1 MPDKRATRLHP
12 EERRAQLVSIGL
24 QMLTEQS
31 LDELSTDEVARR
43 AGISRGLLFHYFA
56 NKREFHQAIVRTA
69 CDELIAA
76 TAPDP
81 SLDAEAW
88 LDAAMTGFVDH
99 VLGNRTGYLS
109 LVRGAPVNNPA
120 VRDIVD
126 ETRRTLAD
134 RVLEYHRR
142 AGLPDRPHLAAIA
155 QAWMAFAEEAAV
167 SWPLHEPGIREGL
180 NDFLKR
186 GLVALLTLPVGGGAP
201 G

>member
-1 MPDKRATRLHP
+1 MPEKRATRLNP
-12 EERRAQLVSIGL
+12 EERRAQLVRIGL

-56 NKREFHQAIVRTA
+56 TKREFHQAVVRKA
-69 CDELIAA
+69 CGELIAA

-99 VLGNRTGYLS
+99 VLGNRAAYLS
-109 LVRGAPVNNPA
+109 LVRGAPANTPA
-120 VRDIVD
+120 VQEIVD

-142 AGLPDRPHLAAIA
+142 AGLPERPHLATIA
-155 QAWMAFAEEAAV
+155 QAWTAFSEEATV
-167 SWPLHEPGIREGL
+167 NWPLHEPRAREEL
-180 NDFLKR
+180 NNFLKHS
-186 GLVALLTLPVGGGAP
+186 LVTLLALPAQEGTPS
-201 G
+201 